1 MISLGFQREMRMM
14 ALGLFFC
21 QLLIFIVAVNNKTES
36 LHSIS
41 VLIVQFSS
49 SILGFLKVNTCCW
62 NIPCKVLYIIKPS
75 IFIPRVPFMLCK
87 ICLILL
93 HPVDHLRVVLSLRA
107 ISTKQFN
114 KKKRKVPIS
123 VYQKFLA
130 IKHSFISYKK
140 ANNV

>member
-1 MISLGFQREMRMM
+1 
-14 ALGLFFC
+14 
-21 QLLIFIVAVNNKTES
+21 
-36 LHSIS
+36 
-41 VLIVQFSS
+41 
-49 SILGFLKVNTCCW
+49 
-62 NIPCKVLYIIKPS
+62 
-75 IFIPRVPFMLCK
+75 MLCK

-140 ANNV
+140 ANNVWKVLAIYGPLYCNDPIGSSKTSLLNALSNRNKFCMTFILEKFSETGILCFFFTLSNLEIVSFFMKQLQ